1 MANTKGSDFTQAT
14 TVLSTDRLRGI
25 RGYGGT
31 PSNAIWSIKNAH
43 KKVEVAVTQSATPTI
58 NTDNGEIFTIL
69 NLAQAITDM
78 TSGLSGS
85 PVNYEMIMIVYTD
98 NGTARA
104 IARGAKFLSTT
115 AATMATTTIVNKKL
129 VEIYMYNSTLAAW
142 ECQYSS
148 SST

>member
-1 MANTKGSDFTQAT
+1 MANAKVSTFTQAT
-14 TVLSTDRLRGI
+14 TALSTDRIHGI

-31 PSNAIWSIKNAH
+31 SSDAIWSIKNFH
-43 KKVEVAVTQSATPTI
+43 KKVEVTVTQSATPTM
-58 NTDNGEIFTIL
+58 NTDDGEIFTITG
-69 NLAQAITDM
+69 LAQAITSL
-78 TSGLSGS
+78 TTNLSGS
-85 PVNYEMIMIVYTD
+85 PVNHEMIMIEYTD